1 MDILFK
7 NNQPTVAVPG
17 GSVFNGLVSLG
28 RAGANVTFI
37 SEVGGDHVGEIILNF
52 MKDNGISTDNV
63 MVYPDRK
70 SPVSL
75 AFLNE
80 KNDAEYSFYKDYPSL
95 RLDVDMPEVTSDDIV
110 MFGSFYAITPQLR
123 DKVKE
128 LLDKARKVG
137 AIIYYDVNFRSTHAN
152 EAIKLMPTILENFE
166 YADIVRGSTE
176 DFGNMFGITD
186 ADKVYQHK
194 VGFYLDINLFKQI
207 GNDQPVKVKETDGK
221 LYYYENGKGV
231 EKGLIKFVNTYAD
244 KNITSIA
251 FPKLGCGNGEL
262 SWDDVRPLMEKY
274 LKPLPID
281 VYIYLGV
288 IPDSPPEHKIRK
300 AVQKYFRIFTISS
313 CEMHEYFVIDTF

>member
-1 MDILFK
+1 MRRVIGIGETILDILFK
-7 NNQPTVAVPG
+7 NNQPTAAVPG

-28 RAGANVTFI
+28 RAGVNVTFI
-37 SEVGGDHVGEIILNF
+37 SEVGGDRVGDIILDF

-95 RLDVDMPEVTSDDIV
+95 RLDVDMPEVTSGDIV

-128 LLDKARKVG
+128 LLDKARQVG
-137 AIIYYDVNFRSTHAN
+137 AIIYYDVNFRSTHAH

-176 DFGNMFGITD
+176 DFGNMFGMTD

-194 VGFYLDINLFKQI
+194 IS
-207 GNDQPVKVKETDGK
+207 
-221 LYYYENGKGV
+221 YYCPRFICTNGG
-231 EKGLIKFVNTYAD
+231 
-244 KNITSIA
+244 
-251 FPKLGCGNGEL
+251 GEL
-262 SWDDVRPLMEKY
+262 CLRTKN
-274 LKPLPID
+274 LKKDYPVQSIQTVSTIGAGDNFNAGL
-281 VYIYLGV
+281 VFGLV
-288 IPDSPPEHKIRK
+288 KNRIRK
-300 AVQKYFRIFTISS
+300 ADLDELTEADWDKIVASGMSFSKEVCTSLDNYISKEFAAS
-313 CEMHEYFVIDTF
+313 L

>member
-1 MDILFK
+1 MRRVIGIGETILDILFK

-137 AIIYYDVNFRSTHAN
+137 AIIYYDVNFRSTHAH

-194 VGFYLDINLFKQI
+194 VGFYCPSFICTNGGEGLCLRTKTVKKNYPVEPLKTVSTI
-207 GNDQPVKVKETDGK
+207 GAGDNF
-221 LYYYENGKGV
+221 NA
-231 EKGLIKFVNTYAD
+231 GLVFGLL
-244 KNITSIA
+244 KN
-251 FPKLGCGNGEL
+251 
-262 SWDDVRPLMEKY
+262 R
-274 LKPLPID
+274 
-281 VYIYLGV
+281 
-288 IPDSPPEHKIRK
+288 IRK
-300 AVQKYFRIFTISS
+300 ADLDELTEADWDKIVASGMSFSREVCASLDNYISKEFAAS
-313 CEMHEYFVIDTF
+313 L